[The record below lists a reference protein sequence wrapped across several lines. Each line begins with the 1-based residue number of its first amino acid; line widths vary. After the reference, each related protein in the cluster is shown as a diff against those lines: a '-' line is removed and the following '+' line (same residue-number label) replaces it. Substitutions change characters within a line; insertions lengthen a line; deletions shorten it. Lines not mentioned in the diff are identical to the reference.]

1 MFSSLKSPYYQWTF
15 LAGDNAIATLDNT
28 IVNRDEKSTDP
39 FVLTEETT
47 IYVQKNG
54 ICSVTAS
61 IFSFSPFK
69 AARSANIIPESFGG
83 SGISL

>member
-28 IVNRDEKSTDP
+28 IVNRDEKSTEP
-39 FVLTEETT
+39 FVVTEETT

-54 ICSVTAS
+54 NDRNGLDLIY
-61 IFSFSPFK
+61 I
-69 AARSANIIPESFGG
+69 
-83 SGISL
+83 